1 MTINNEMYDQVLT
14 DLLNETL
21 KHGFTKAEIITPK
34 KKVYGSRRA
43 IRRLLKARTEKEPS
57 K

>member
-43 IRRLLKARTEKEPS
+43 IRRLLKARKEKEPS

>member
-1 MTINNEMYDQVLT
+1 MSTDNEMYDQILT

-43 IRRLLKARTEKEPS
+43 IRRVLKARKEKEQS